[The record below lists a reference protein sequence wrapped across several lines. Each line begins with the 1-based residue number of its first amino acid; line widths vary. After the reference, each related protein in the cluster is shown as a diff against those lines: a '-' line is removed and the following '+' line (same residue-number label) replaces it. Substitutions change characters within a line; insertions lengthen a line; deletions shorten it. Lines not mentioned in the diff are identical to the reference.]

1 VSPSPPEDPDRS
13 PGDVTLRHG
22 EPDDEATDARR
33 TRRVDVGER
42 RTEDGLPSRYQLR
55 EDDTGRYLTCS
66 EAPNVALRLERGR
79 SVSSS
84 AAHRAASHTIF
95 LDGVAQA
102 APFLDVQRRVYNLD
116 HHEGCVRAFT
126 LATCEQ
132 AMVMVMKGLDLGGAQ
147 WNLIGNEPDLDTVLA
162 AWLLLNHRRL
172 NGDAPEV
179 RDRIMPMV
187 RLQGIIDAH
196 GLELAAL
203 SGFPA
208 ELQRA
213 TLAEIDRLRADELA
227 LKKSGEWSDADP
239 LEFTCRTLERIDSLY
254 YEPHHFEGV
263 TEVEEL
269 ARVTIAP
276 DRIAV
281 ACRAEAGIYEVERQL
296 RSIHGSRVGV
306 ILLEKDDATFTLR
319 QTDPF
324 LPTDLEAV
332 YERLN
337 QVDPAAG
344 DGDRWGGSTD
354 IGGSPRRRGT
364 GLSRRQVLDVVGWTF
379 RPPSPWSK
387 LATLAGGLATAVV
400 VLSTI
405 TLGAIGTWPPPAE
418 GWTDG
423 AAIAGLGRLALA
435 VVAVAAGALGFA
447 GRRHPGRF
455 GLRRPVGLLWLAAL
469 PAVVVA
475 GAAGGVA
482 AELPG
487 PPERW
492 TAAAVAF
499 ALAGGLELLLRGVLH
514 GVVAGRFAIMRD
526 GGDWFLSWPT
536 VTAAVTHGFL
546 AVLLFGPP
554 PWLGEGVAPRAA
566 VAAAGFVA
574 GIVLG
579 GARERSRS
587 VWVVAAV
594 HAIAAA
600 LLTLLAP
607 VLTAL

>member
-1 VSPSPPEDPDRS
+1 MSPTPPEDPARS

-22 EPDDEATDARR
+22 QPDDGAADAHR
-33 TRRVDVGER
+33 TRRVDAGDR

-84 AAHRAASHTIF
+84 SAHRAASHTIF

-147 WNLIGNEPDLDTVLA
+147 WNLVGNEPDLDTVLA

-179 RDRIMPMV
+179 RRRVMPVV

-196 GLELAAL
+196 GLEMAAL
-203 SGFPA
+203 SGFP
-208 ELQRA
+208 EDLQEA
-213 TLAEIDRLRADELA
+213 TLAEIDHLRSDELA
-227 LKKSGEWSDADP
+227 LKKGGQWSDVDP
-239 LEFTCRTLERIDSLY
+239 LEFTCRTLERVDAMF
-254 YEPHHFEGV
+254 YEPHHFEDV

-269 ARVTIAP
+269 ARAP
-276 DRIAV
+276 VAPERIAV

-296 RSIHGSRVGV
+296 RAIHGSRVGL

-324 LPTDLEAV
+324 LPTNLEAV

-337 QVDPAAG
+337 QVDPVAG
-344 DGDRWGGSTD
+344 NGDRWGGSTD
-354 IGGSPRRRGT
+354 IGGSPRGRGT
-364 GLSRRQVLDVVGWTF
+364 GLSRRQVLDVIGWTF
-379 RPPSPWSK
+379 RPPSVWTR

-400 VLSTI
+400 TLAAI
-405 TLGAIGTWPPPAE
+405 TLGAIGTWPPPAQ

-423 AAIAGLGRLALA
+423 ASLGGLGRLALA
-435 VVAVAAGALGFA
+435 VVVVAAGALGLA

-455 GLRRPVGLLWLAAL
+455 GLRRPVGLLWLVAL
-469 PAVVVA
+469 PAVVAA

-482 AELPG
+482 AELSG

-492 TAAAVAF
+492 TAAVVAL
-499 ALAGGLELLLRGVLH
+499 ALAGALELLLRGVLH
-514 GVVAGRFAIMRD
+514 GVVAGPFSIMRD
-526 GGDWFLSWPT
+526 GGEWFLSWPT
-536 VTAAVTHGFL
+536 VTAAVTHGLL

-554 PWLGEGVAPRAA
+554 PWLGDGVAARTA
-566 VAAAGFVA
+566 VAVA
-574 GIVLG
+574 GVLAGLVLG
-579 GARERSRS
+579 AARERSRS

-594 HAIAAA
+594 HALAAA
-600 LLTLLAP
+600 LLTLLAQ
-607 VLTAL
+607 VLPAV

>member
-1 VSPSPPEDPDRS
+1 MSPPPEDSDRAA
-13 PGDVTLRHG
+13 GDVTLRHDG
-22 EPDDEATDARR
+22 PGDAAVDVRR
-33 TRRVDVGER
+33 TRRLDVDPR

-55 EDDTGRYLTCS
+55 EDDAGPYVTCT

-84 AAHRAASHTIF
+84 SAHRASSHTIF
-95 LDGVAQA
+95 LDGVAQT

-147 WNLIGNEPDLDTVLA
+147 WNLVGNEPDLDTVLA

-179 RDRIMPMV
+179 RDRLMPLV

-203 SGFPA
+203 SGFPRQ
-208 ELQRA
+208 LQEA
-213 TLAEIDRLRADELA
+213 TLAEIGRLRSEELA
-227 LKKSGEWSDADP
+227 LKKRGEWSEADP
-239 LEFTCRTLERIDSLY
+239 LEFACRTFERIDAMV

-269 ARVTIAP
+269 ARVVVAP
-276 DRIAV
+276 ERMAV
-281 ACRAEAGIYEVERQL
+281 ACRSDAGIYEVERQL
-296 RSIHGSRVGV
+296 RAVHGNRVGV

-344 DGDRWGGSTD
+344 NGDRWGGSTD

-364 GLSRRQVLDVVGWTF
+364 RLSRRQVLDVIGWTF
-379 RPPSPWSK
+379 RPPSSWAR

-400 VLSTI
+400 VLATI
-405 TLGAIGTWPPPAE
+405 ALGAIGTWPPPPE

-423 AAIAGLGRLALA
+423 SSVGQLGTLALA
-435 VVAVAAGALGFA
+435 IVAVAAGALGFA

-469 PAVVVA
+469 PAVVVT

-487 PPERW
+487 PPEAW
-492 TAAAVAF
+492 TAAAVALV
-499 ALAGGLELLLRGVLH
+499 LAGGLELLLRGALH

-526 GGDWFLSWPT
+526 GGEWFLSWPT
-536 VTAAVTHGFL
+536 VTAAVTHGFV

-554 PWLGEGVAPRAA
+554 PWLGEGVAARAA
-566 VAAAGFVA
+566 VAVA
-574 GIVLG
+574 GTASGLLLG
-579 GARERSRS
+579 ILRERSRS
-587 VWVVAAV
+587 VWAVAAV
-594 HAIAAA
+594 HGLAAA
-600 LLTLLAP
+600 LLSLLAP
-607 VLTAL
+607 SLTAL